1 MKRFQP
7 SSIEGQSRQE
17 LKTFQSKEKNVRQGS
32 WFGCRDEGHKKS
44 GQRSVLVL
52 TPGEIGDLIDAM
64 HTIVSKVE
72 GPKKAAETEK
82 VLVKLFLK
90 VYFQI
95 QEKTLTIDQILDAD
109 KPLRAGPQFLTHS
122 LQHV

>member
-1 MKRFQP
+1 
-7 SSIEGQSRQE
+7 
-17 LKTFQSKEKNVRQGS
+17 
-32 WFGCRDEGHKKS
+32 
-44 GQRSVLVL
+44 
-52 TPGEIGDLIDAM
+52 M

-109 KPLRAGPQFLTHS
+109 KPLRAGIQS
-122 LQHV
+122 

>member
-1 MKRFQP
+1 MSGKVAGSAAGMKAIRKV
-7 SSIEGQSRQE
+7 G
-17 LKTFQSKEKNVRQGS
+17 NGS
-32 WFGCRDEGHKKS
+32 Y
-44 GQRSVLVL
+44 LL

-82 VLVKLFLK
+82 ILVKLFLK
-90 VYFQI
+90 VYFQL

-109 KPLRAGPQFLTHS
+109 KPLRAGLPFLTPS
-122 LQHV
+122 FQHVRQAFPLLRIT